1 MEETNKTKD
10 KEEQEVL
17 DLGIKLEIV
26 EKIKQKEIV
35 GQGVIED
42 QNIYATFPNKCQ
54 KCGHDKAQVI
64 ELGIWYSDEAGVV
77 RYKCGKCGF
86 VEQDKESNT

>member
-1 MEETNKTKD
+1 MDKMKKIEE
-10 KEEQEVL
+10 KEIP
-17 DLGIKLEIV
+17 DIGIKLEII
-26 EKIKQKEIV
+26 ETIKQKEVV
-35 GQGVIED
+35 GQGAVED
-42 QNIYATFPNKCQ
+42 ENIYATFPNICK

-86 VEQDKESNT
+86 VEQDKQSNT